1 MKIIYGII
9 IILLI
14 ILLGACALK
23 AKSKK
28 GNLARIVFLYETGAV
43 LFGIT
48 FMIFT
53 FSNNIKVVTFCRGLM
68 FAGYDWLLIL
78 LMYYTQYYTGLFDE
92 VRIIKEAMVIYGM
105 FDTVLLFSNIWTG
118 QMFSVEFITD
128 AELHLRFTDSIFV
141 KIHFI
146 YNFAIVL
153 LLLVSYMF
161 MIMKSSKFYRIRY
174 EVIFASLFI
183 AAVLDIIFFKSN
195 SVYNISVVA
204 FGLMSVFIYYF
215 TLSYVPEE
223 LIENTLSLVIKDMN
237 SGIIC
242 FDNRGKCIHCN
253 DYIKKVFSLCDEY
266 SELETGYHRWLEEI
280 ADKRENNIEYSA
292 VKVVDG
298 ESKNYDVI
306 YKRIF
311 DDKNN
316 FICDYFVFNDK
327 TEDIKSIE
335 IEKYK
340 ASHDSLTGLYNKEY
354 FYSHVHEIVN
364 KNSGIQYCILC
375 SNIKD
380 FKFIN
385 ELFGLKKGD
394 EVLVKVG
401 EFLNKYLEDDS
412 ICARIENDRF
422 ALCMP
427 KEKFNEKA
435 IISRLNEFK
444 KQFDNNAFRMHVFI
458 GVYDIEN
465 LDEPVSIMCD
475 KANIAGDTIKNDY
488 HSYIAYYNNAMLENS
503 IEERRIIGEFERALN
518 NEEFVMYLQPQVD
531 FKGIAR
537 GAEALVRWRHPVK
550 GLLSPAVFVDVLEK
564 AGLIYKIDKYMWE
577 KAAAKLKEWKE
588 LGKEQYHISV
598 NISTKDFYLVD
609 VYETFVDIVE
619 RNGINPEKLKLEITE
634 TTIMDNFER
643 NIKIIKSLQD
653 YGFKIEIDDFG
664 SGYSSLNM
672 LKDISA
678 DILKI
683 DMGFLNATENEL
695 KGQDIL
701 ESIIFLAQKLGMEVI
716 TEGVETSQQL
726 TMLIQMGCRMFQGY
740 YFSRPVPEEE
750 FEKKYNIRQ

>member
-1 MKIIYGII
+1 M
-9 IILLI
+9 
-14 ILLGACALK
+14 
-23 AKSKK
+23 
-28 GNLARIVFLYETGAV
+28 
-43 LFGIT
+43 
-48 FMIFT
+48 
-53 FSNNIKVVTFCRGLM
+53 
-68 FAGYDWLLIL
+68 
-78 LMYYTQYYTGLFDE
+78 
-92 VRIIKEAMVIYGM
+92 
-105 FDTVLLFSNIWTG
+105 
-118 QMFSVEFITD
+118 
-128 AELHLRFTDSIFV
+128 
-141 KIHFI
+141 
-146 YNFAIVL
+146 
-153 LLLVSYMF
+153 
-161 MIMKSSKFYRIRY
+161 
-174 EVIFASLFI
+174 
-183 AAVLDIIFFKSN
+183 
-195 SVYNISVVA
+195 
-204 FGLMSVFIYYF
+204 
-215 TLSYVPEE
+215 
-223 LIENTLSLVIKDMN
+223 
-237 SGIIC
+237 
-242 FDNRGKCIHCN
+242 
-253 DYIKKVFSLCDEY
+253 CDEY

-401 EFLNKYLEDDS
+401 EFFNEYLEDDS

-435 IISRLNEFK
+435 IINRLNEFQ

-488 HSYIAYYNNAMLENS
+488 NSYMAYYNNAMLENS

-643 NIKIIKSLQD
+643 NIKIIKRLQD

-740 YFSRPVPEEE
+740 YFSRPIPEEE

>member
-195 SVYNISVVA
+195 SVYDISVVA

-242 FDNRGKCIHCN
+242 FDKRGKCIHCN

-401 EFLNKYLEDDS
+401 EFFNEYLEDDS

-435 IISRLNEFK
+435 IISRLNEFQ

-488 HSYIAYYNNAMLENS
+488 NSYMAYYNNAMLENS

-643 NIKIIKSLQD
+643 NIKIIKRLQD